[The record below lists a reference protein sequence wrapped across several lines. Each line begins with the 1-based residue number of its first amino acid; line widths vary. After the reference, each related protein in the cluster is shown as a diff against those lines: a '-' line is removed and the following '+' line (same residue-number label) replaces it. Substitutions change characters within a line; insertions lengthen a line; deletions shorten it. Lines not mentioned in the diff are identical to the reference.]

1 VNDLFLLI
9 VIHIQI
15 SNVNCKEVNNW
26 SVDVSLPL
34 VIPLVIVLYCICIV
48 LVCGVSLILIIFD
61 CDDIVTFYSLIF
73 HCWHDS
79 AVCYSVYKMVL
90 N

>member
-1 VNDLFLLI
+1 
-9 VIHIQI
+9 
-15 SNVNCKEVNNW
+15 
-26 SVDVSLPL
+26 
-34 VIPLVIVLYCICIV
+34 LYCICIV